1 MGRPR
6 LNHQALGRP
15 HHAAPKT
22 VFGPADLV
30 TAIRLP
36 LAAAFPFTDDWRL
49 RLAIVVVAGASDVL
63 DGYVARRMGGSK
75 LGAVLDPIAD
85 KTFMITA
92 FVTLVGTQGREVLTI
107 FEFVLVL
114 SRDIAATG
122 AFIGSL
128 ALRRPMTVP
137 ARLSGKIV
145 TMAQFFVLVAIV
157 MRWPIVRPLAWTTGA
172 LSAWAIA
179 DYFQYGRAEARRR
192 YGPK

>member
-1 MGRPR
+1 MGRPG
-6 LNHQALGRP
+6 LDPQKLGRP

-92 FVTLVGTQGREVLTI
+92 FVTLVGTQAQEVLSLW
-107 FEFVLVL
+107 EFALVL
-114 SRDIAATG
+114 LRDIAATG
-122 AFIGSL
+122 AFVGSL
-128 ALRRPMTVP
+128 VVRRPVTVP

-145 TMAQFFVLVAIV
+145 TMAQFLVLVAIV
-157 MRWPIVRPLAWTTGA
+157 MEWPVVRPMAWTTGA
-172 LSAWAIA
+172 LGVWAIL
-179 DYFQYGRAEARRR
+179 DYYRAGRAEAHRR
-192 YGPK
+192 YGPA